1 MNYFFILSSLFFQ
14 LFLKQADS
22 DKVTWEKYSNEN
34 CKVSMEFPGK
44 VEESMTEQEAAKT
57 YKALYSTDK
66 NVTYLL
72 AMTVHENELDDH
84 MALAEVS
91 LAAFAESLNG
101 KILQQENYK
110 YKKYKGIEATLTM
123 EEQNAEIRYRV
134 ILIGQIQYQIA
145 LIFLKTNA
153 AETEDIERFFKS
165 FKYLK

>member
-66 NVTYLL
+66 NVTYLDL
-72 AMTVHENELDDH
+72 VETAKFLIVVNNLTETQFYITMGNINAQTLWLKLQELDDDW
-84 MALAEVS
+84 V
-91 LAAFAESLNG
+91 AFFPTLNHF
-101 KILQQENYK
+101 E
-110 YKKYKGIEATLTM
+110 KKMLYHTAIP
-123 EEQNAEIRYRV
+123 
-134 ILIGQIQYQIA
+134 
-145 LIFLKTNA
+145 FL
-153 AETEDIERFFKS
+153 
-165 FKYLK
+165 